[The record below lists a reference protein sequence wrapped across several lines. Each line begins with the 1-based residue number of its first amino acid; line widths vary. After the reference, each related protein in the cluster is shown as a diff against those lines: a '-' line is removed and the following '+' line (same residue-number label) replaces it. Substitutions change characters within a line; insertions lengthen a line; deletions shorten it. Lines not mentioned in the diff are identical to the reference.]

1 VKRGTAMAR
10 TRKLLLK
17 ILGIVAAI
25 AAIGLTGH
33 FLIRALIAMHA
44 G

>member
-1 VKRGTAMAR
+1 MTR

-17 ILGIVAAI
+17 TLGIIAVI
-25 AAIGLTGH
+25 AAVGLTGH
-33 FLIRALIAMHA
+33 FLIRALIAMHT